1 MPTRRDGFLFDNA
14 DDRLWDIPHA
24 RCYLRAVFGVAASLW
39 RLNRIEEAARHFEEV
54 LQADPAD
61 HLFARYWLVACLL
74 DAGRLEELK
83 PLLDRYDEPTAFWRY
98 AQALWAFAA
107 HGDGDESCRLL
118 KEAHRLDARF
128 LDYLLGDG
136 LVRADQP
143 IRFERGRNATHST
156 ARLLLPAW
164 RSVPGAATWV
174 RRVLRVPLGQADAV
188 LPFPREQL
196 LDLPQQNA
204 SWQVG
209 LRKLDPEQAG
219 DEPCWVLGV
228 ADVQR
233 KQMRC
238 LTVIEGDPTPDAVWR
253 EMLTAFLQPVDSDPQ
268 RPRRLEVPRPE
279 FRRAWRQLLDELNI
293 ECRVT
298 YQPQP
303 VSQLLEGMA
312 DLMAAQRLPRLD
324 DDFDARDLPPGDAT
338 WQIDFF
344 HQPMMITNED
354 VGVQRPWSVLVMDK
368 ASGHVLCTEM
378 ISGEPAAERLWEY
391 AARVMLQVS
400 GRPRRIE
407 VSDSDGYDFLRPR
420 LAAAEVE
427 CVLLDELPELHSF
440 CLQMASSFGGPEKC
454 ALADGQDVDRD
465 SMESF
470 YYAAARYFRQ
480 APWKHV
486 PGEIPIE
493 IKVAG
498 FAARATR
505 SCWAARA

>member
-1 MPTRRDGFLFDNA
+1 
-14 DDRLWDIPHA
+14 
-24 RCYLRAVFGVAASLW
+24 
-39 RLNRIEEAARHFEEV
+39 
-54 LQADPAD
+54 
-61 HLFARYWLVACLL
+61 
-74 DAGRLEELK
+74 
-83 PLLDRYDEPTAFWRY
+83 
-98 AQALWAFAA
+98 
-107 HGDGDESCRLL
+107 
-118 KEAHRLDARF
+118 
-128 LDYLLGDG
+128 
-136 LVRADQP
+136 
-143 IRFERGRNATHST
+143 
-156 ARLLLPAW
+156 
-164 RSVPGAATWV
+164 
-174 RRVLRVPLGQADAV
+174 
-188 LPFPREQL
+188 
-196 LDLPQQNA
+196 
-204 SWQVG
+204 
-209 LRKLDPEQAG
+209 
-219 DEPCWVLGV
+219 
-228 ADVQR
+228 
-233 KQMRC
+233 MRC
-238 LTVIEGDPTPDAVWR
+238 LTVIEGNPTPDAVWR
-253 EMLTAFLQPVDSDPQ
+253 EMLTAFLRPIESDPQ
-268 RPRRLEVPRPE
+268 RPRRVEVPRPE
-279 FRRAWRQLLDELNI
+279 FRRAWGRLLNELNI

-344 HQPMMITNED
+344 HQPTMITNED

-378 ISGEPAAERLWEY
+378 IPGEPAAEQLWEY

-400 GRPRRIE
+400 ERPRRIE
-407 VSDSDGYDFLRPR
+407 VSDSDGYDFLRSI

-427 CVLLDELPELHSF
+427 CVMLDELPELHSF

-498 FAARATR
+498 FATCYAIVLGRTGVTLGLTVHESWQDAAAMISGRASWEELSGFAVIFEEEAVLAPTDIYLVERHGWPIASPEAYPALMRFRPGCEPGSPTADELELLAACLHCLPDFVKGNVETHLYPQSDNGPQRETR
-505 SCWAARA
+505 LSWTSRQPRGRISPGVAAGLGETGLQPNSVNFGYQEPANHASTVNCV